1 MKSGEILIIDDD
13 ADDRDLMKEIIQELD
28 VNNRMRFFE
37 NGKDALE
44 YLVSMDEQPFLILC
58 DVNMPLMNGIE
69 LRRRI
74 NANEVLHRK
83 SIPFIFFTTTAT
95 EEAVCLAYEMSV
107 QGYFQKP
114 TNYNQMRKL
123 LELTLE
129 YWFQCRHPNNW
140 RTSYL

>member
-28 VNNRMRFFE
+28 VNNRVRFFE
-37 NGKDALE
+37 NGKEALD
-44 YLVSMDEQPFLILC
+44 YLVVMQEQPFIILC

-69 LRRRI
+69 LRQRI
-74 NANEVLHRK
+74 NENEVLHKK
-83 SIPFIFFTTTAT
+83 SIPFVFFTTAAT
-95 EEAVCLAYEMSV
+95 EDAVSKAYEMSV

-114 TNYNQMRKL
+114 VDYKQMRRL

-129 YWFQCRHPNNW
+129 YWFQCKHPNNL
-140 RTSYL
+140 RTY

>member
-28 VNNRMRFFE
+28 VNNRVRFFE
-37 NGKDALE
+37 NGKEALD
-44 YLVSMDEQPFLILC
+44 YLVVMQEQPFIILC

-69 LRRRI
+69 LRQRI
-74 NANEVLHRK
+74 NENEVLHKK
-83 SIPFIFFTTTAT
+83 SIPFVFFTTAAT
-95 EEAVCLAYEMSV
+95 EEAVSKAYEMSV

-114 TNYNQMRKL
+114 VDYKQMRRL

-129 YWFQCRHPNNW
+129 YWFQCKHPNNL
-140 RTSYL
+140 RTY